1 MLTLTQSKT
10 AQSILNIF
18 ETSEVCGDYGNVTV
32 LDGDTGHLTFG
43 RSQTTLGAGG
53 LFELLQRYC
62 NNSGARFASRLL
74 PYLARMKAKDLSLDD
89 DLKLHNILR
98 ATADDPVMRDT
109 QDLFF
114 EQKYWQPAMR
124 AASAFGI
131 TTALGAAIVY
141 DGYVQGSWGKM
152 RDRTNQEK
160 GGFNDL
166 GEHDWVRAYV
176 KVRRA
181 WLAGN
186 KNRALRPTV
195 YRMDA
200 FQRLI
205 DHDCWGLELP
215 LVVRGTEISL
225 TSLAATPRGCYDGP
239 QPGSRS
245 LGLEAPMLRGLDVR
259 LLQLALSERGMD
271 IKADGIFG
279 QTSAQR
285 VKEYQSHAGLPTTG
299 IADIRLIADLC
310 S

>member
-53 LFELLQRYC
+53 LFELFQRYC

>member
-1 MLTLTQSKT
+1 
-10 AQSILNIF
+10 
-18 ETSEVCGDYGNVTV
+18 
-32 LDGDTGHLTFG
+32 
-43 RSQTTLGAGG
+43 
-53 LFELLQRYC
+53 
-62 NNSGARFASRLL
+62 
-74 PYLARMKAKDLSLDD
+74 
-89 DLKLHNILR
+89 
-98 ATADDPVMRDT
+98 
-109 QDLFF
+109 
-114 EQKYWQPAMR
+114 
-124 AASAFGI
+124 
-131 TTALGAAIVY
+131 
-141 DGYVQGSWGKM
+141 
-152 RDRTNQEK
+152 
-160 GGFNDL
+160 
-166 GEHDWVRAYV
+166 
-176 KVRRA
+176 
-181 WLAGN
+181 
-186 KNRALRPTV
+186 
-195 YRMDA
+195 MDA